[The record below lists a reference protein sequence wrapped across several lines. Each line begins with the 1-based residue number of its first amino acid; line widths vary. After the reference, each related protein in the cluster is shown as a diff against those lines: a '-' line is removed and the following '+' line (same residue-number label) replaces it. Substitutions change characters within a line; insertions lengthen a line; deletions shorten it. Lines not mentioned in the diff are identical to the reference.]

1 VRGAAKRP
9 VGVNAANVDEAT
21 FDSAV
26 KGMRLYFQ
34 RYGLD
39 EDEMPFMAARYEFV
53 LYRVRSGWGEII
65 YQWRVVPLGGDV
77 ELDEYDGT
85 PKAKLYPPPRA
96 AVIAAVPEDAR
107 LAYRGMA
114 WEEWQFI
121 RKQGYVES
129 SGSHNLDQ
137 PGLTFCG
144 DASSAEHYAS
154 GFAPLAYKPAQ
165 RRPGV
170 VIAIPRSLVLHHD
183 DWPEKIPAGECAHR
197 GRLPANQIAAVWYL
211 IPTRIRFGA
220 IEVVDVQGKGIR
232 EGSRSSPSV
241 TYVVLEADR

>member
-1 VRGAAKRP
+1 VLRAAKRP
-9 VGVNAANVDEAT
+9 VVENAAGVDDAT

-26 KGMRLYFQ
+26 KGLRLYFQ

-39 EDEMPFMAARYEFV
+39 EDEMPFMAVRYEFH
-53 LYRVRSGWGEII
+53 LRRVSPYGERIFE
-65 YQWRVVPLGGDV
+65 WRVVPRGGEI
-77 ELDEYDGT
+77 ELDEYDGQ
-85 PKAKLYPPPRA
+85 PKAKLYPTPRA
-96 AVIAAVPEDAR
+96 DVVDAIPDDVQ

-121 RKQGYVES
+121 REKGYVES

-144 DASSAEHYAS
+144 DASSAEYYAS
-154 GFAPLAYKPAQ
+154 GFAPVAYKPAW

-170 VIAIPRSLVLHHD
+170 VIAIPRELVLHHD

-197 GRLPANQIAAVWYL
+197 GRLPADEIVAVWYL
-211 IPTRIRFGA
+211 IPTRIRYGRL
-220 IEVVDVQGKGIR
+220 EVVETRRGIS

-241 TYVVLEADR
+241 NYVVLPASV